1 MTLFTPP
8 HLLDGQRWRGLRVGL
23 LGGSFNPPHA
33 GHVHISKVALQYLN
47 LDCVW
52 WLVTPQNPLKQ
63 ETANY
68 PKRLAECQ
76 ALTRNHPRII
86 VSDLEYHLK
95 TNRTLDTLRGLKK
108 RFAHTEF
115 VFLAGTDIAA
125 QLHHWH
131 RWAALPD
138 QVPMAFIARPPATGL
153 VRNGRFKMLKTKN
166 QVLGNA
172 KKSALSPRETLWIF
186 GEALHPE
193 SSSAIR
199 KTMNIKGLS

>member
-33 GHVHISKVALQYLN
+33 GHVHISRVALQYLN

-63 ETANY
+63 ESADY
-68 PKRLAECQ
+68 QKRLAECQ
-76 ALTRNHPRII
+76 ALTRHHPRMI
-86 VSDLEYHLK
+86 VSNLEYHLK
-95 TNRTLDTLRGLKK
+95 TNRTVDTLHCLKK
-108 RFAHTEF
+108 RFPHTAF

-125 QLHHWH
+125 QLDHWYLW
-131 RWAALPD
+131 RELPD
-138 QVPMAFIARPPATGL
+138 LVPMAFIARPPATDL
-153 VRNGRFKMLKTKN
+153 VRNGRFKMLKSKN
-166 QVLGNA
+166 RVLEHAG
-172 KKSALSPRETLWIF
+172 KSALSPRETVWIF
-186 GEALHPE
+186 GEALRPE

-199 KTMNIKGLS
+199 KTINIK